1 VPVAASRHS
10 RTQTNLAV
18 DELVQERRP
27 KTPAGRADD
36 PAEFGDAYAFLCFA
50 KVGFIVGQNLLHDG
64 GAFNSSST

>member
-1 VPVAASRHS
+1 VLVAASRRS

-18 DELVQERRP
+18 DELVQERLP

-36 PAEFGDAYAFLCFA
+36 PAEFGGAFLCSA
-50 KVGFIVGQNLLHDG
+50 KVGFIVGQNLLLDG